1 MCSSRVSLTL
11 ASAAILTILLLGACH
26 GNDESRTMAPTP
38 QAFGA
43 SQPSLSEP
51 DCTALGQEYALAVQ
65 EARSCDLGTRQCTLR
80 VLSSLAC
87 ACPIYVNPR
96 NKDANDKMKSVL
108 HAWYGGG
115 CSKFSTAC
123 LMSMCR
129 ETKNSV
135 CSPAASADPSQPA
148 AGICPN

>member
-1 MCSSRVSLTL
+1 MRSSRVSLTL
-11 ASAAILTILLLGACH
+11 ASAAILTTLLLGACH

-38 QAFGA
+38 QTFGA
-43 SQPSLSEP
+43 SEPSLSEL
-51 DCTALGQEYALAVQ
+51 DCTALSQEYALAVQ
-65 EARSCDLGTRQCTLR
+65 EARACDLGTRQCTLR
-80 VLSSLAC
+80 VASSLFC

-123 LMSMCR
+123 LMSLCR
-129 ETKNSV
+129 QTKDSV
-135 CSPAASADPSQPA
+135 CTAAPADPSQPVV
-148 AGICPN
+148 GICPN